1 MLVALASL
9 NQIWENKEANL
20 DACKGLLS
28 KSKTYGVDLIIFPE
42 MTLTGFSTNVSVTGE
57 SKDVSPTVESFVK
70 LCKEF
75 GIGVIFGVTFL
86 EKAKGTNNALFL
98 DKSGATLGSYQK
110 IHPFSLSGEDK
121 CFTAG
126 NKIVYVDFESLVIGI
141 TICYDLRF
149 PELYSALGAKAELIV
164 NIANWPTTRI
174 DHWTTLLRA
183 RAIENQ
189 VYLAGVN
196 RIGVDGN
203 ELCYTRSSILVD
215 PNGQLL
221 EPTYT
226 EGDLDVYELDKASL
240 LDHRREFS
248 TTQDR
253 VPQLYK
259 NLL

>member
-9 NQIWENKEANL
+9 NQIWENKQANI
-20 DACKGLLS
+20 DACREFFS
-28 KSKTYGVDLIIFPE
+28 KSKTYEVDLIVFPE
-42 MTLTGFSTNVSVTGE
+42 MTLTGFSTNINVTGE
-57 SKDVSPTVESFVK
+57 SQDVSPTLKSFVK
-70 LCKEF
+70 LSKEF

-86 EKAKGTNNALFL
+86 EESKGTNNALFL
-98 DKSGATLGSYQK
+98 DKSGEILGNYQK

-126 NKIVYVDFESLVIGI
+126 DKIVYVDFESLAIGI

-164 NIANWPTTRI
+164 NIANWPTKRI

-203 ELCYTRSSILVD
+203 NLSYSRSSILID
-215 PNGQLL
+215 PKGQILK
-221 EPTYT
+221 PIHT
-226 EGDLDVYELDKASL
+226 EGELDVYELDKVSFL
-240 LDHRREFS
+240 EYRHEFS

-259 NLL
+259 NFL

>member
-20 DACKGLLS
+20 DACKELLL
-28 KSKTYGVDLIIFPE
+28 KSKIYGVDLIIFPE
-42 MTLTGFSTNVSVTGE
+42 MTLTGFSTNISITGE
-57 SKDVSPTVESFVK
+57 SKEASPTLESFLELSK
-70 LCKEF
+70 KF
-75 GIGVIFGVTFL
+75 GMGVIFGVTFL
-86 EKAKGTNNALFL
+86 EGAKGTNNAIFL
-98 DKSGATLGSYQK
+98 DKSGTTLGSYQK
-110 IHPFSLSGEDK
+110 IHPFSLAGEDK

-126 NKIVYVDFESLVIGI
+126 NKIVFVDFESLIIGI

-149 PELYSALGAKAELIV
+149 PELYSALGAKAELII
-164 NIANWPTTRI
+164 NIANWPTNRI

-189 VYLAGVN
+189 VYLAGIN

-203 ELCYTRSSILVD
+203 NLCYTRSSILVD
-215 PNGQLL
+215 PKGQIL
-221 EPTYT
+221 EPIYT
-226 EGDLDVYELDKASL
+226 QGELDVYDLDRESF

-253 VPQLYK
+253 LPQLYK
-259 NLL
+259 NFL